1 MIQRDRFPSNAQRG
15 FTLLEVMCAFTIL
28 GLVISTMV
36 VIWSRNIDTAIWA
49 IDKREMR
56 EVADT
61 IFGKILFEQ
70 QEHRNGDEGSLAVI
84 YGQWAGLPPHRADR
98 YRDYHYSLTK
108 QDYIAA
114 GQADPEDGA
123 ESLFGEEDEEES
135 SSSSGSSG
143 SSSEEEKQGSVRLVK
158 FTLKVFRVDERDEPL
173 IVLTRYLTP
182 PNLGEDGN

>member
-1 MIQRDRFPSNAQRG
+1 M
-15 FTLLEVMCAFTIL
+15 LEVMCAFTIL
-28 GLVISTMV
+28 ALVISVMV
-36 VIWSRNIDTAIWA
+36 VIWSKNIDTAIWA

-98 YRDYHYSLTK
+98 YRDYLYSLTK

-114 GQADPEDGA
+114 GAGDPEDDA
-123 ESLFGEEDEEES
+123 ETLFEDDDETDDETSTGGS
-135 SSSSGSSG
+135 SSSSDDENAEAGA
-143 SSSEEEKQGSVRLVK
+143 SVRLVK
-158 FTLKVFRVDERDEPL
+158 FTLKVFRADERNEPL
-173 IVLTRYLTP
+173 ITLTRYLKP
-182 PNLGEDGN
+182 PNLGEDN

>member
-1 MIQRDRFPSNAQRG
+1 MQGAPTKQRG

-36 VIWSRNIDTAIWA
+36 VIWARNIDKAIWA
-49 IDKREMR
+49 IDQREMR

-98 YRDYHYSLTK
+98 YRDYYYSLTK
-108 QDYIAA
+108 QDYVAA
-114 GQADPEDGA
+114 GTADPESDA
-123 ESLFGEEDEEES
+123 ENLFEGDEDDEETSTITDDEDEEKT
-135 SSSSGSSG
+135 GN
-143 SSSEEEKQGSVRLVK
+143 VRLVK
-158 FTLKVFRVDERDEPL
+158 FTLKVFRSDERESPL
-173 IVLTRYLTP
+173 ITLTRYLTP
-182 PNLGEDGN
+182 PNIGEDE